1 MLRGLLE
8 INPHKRLTYDQIY
21 AHPWLEDYDESLDLF
36 NDTEREMIKKEYTYN
51 DPSRFNRNENEDPID
66 CFTEHN
72 IDSVYNT
79 LKNCSEKS
87 IILAP
92 FNSTQSGDI
101 ETFKKQI
108 QPMMLE
114 KQQVLRLSRLCREI
128 DRQYEF
134 NNNGQLDNG
143 VYHKQANNSMENPD
157 LDKKKDSDS
166 DDEDE
171 ARFQIIQCS
180 KSMGQEFLT
189 EDTKDKDFTLQ
200 NMNEAERKLIEST
213 FGTNKEMDIDE
224 VKVDLIAQ
232 YGYPRP
238 YIFQSLQNNEPNYCT
253 AGYYLLQMD

>member
-1 MLRGLLE
+1 
-8 INPHKRLTYDQIY
+8 
-21 AHPWLEDYDESLDLF
+21 
-36 NDTEREMIKKEYTYN
+36 MIKKEYTYN

-92 FNSTQSGDI
+92 FNSTQSEDI

-108 QPMMLE
+108 KPMMVE
-114 KQQVLRLSRLCREI
+114 KQVVLRLSRLCREI

-143 VYHKQANNSMENPD
+143 VYHKQVNNSMENPD
-157 LDKKKDSDS
+157 VDKKKDSDS
-166 DDEDE
+166 DEEDE
-171 ARFQIIQCS
+171 ARFQVIQCS

-189 EDTKDKDFTLQ
+189 EDHKEKDFTLQ

-213 FGTNKEMDIDE
+213 FGTNKEMEIDE
-224 VKVDLIAQ
+224 VKV
-232 YGYPRP
+232 
-238 YIFQSLQNNEPNYCT
+238 N
-253 AGYYLLQMD
+253 LLL

>member
-1 MLRGLLE
+1 
-8 INPHKRLTYDQIY
+8 
-21 AHPWLEDYDESLDLF
+21 
-36 NDTEREMIKKEYTYN
+36 MIKKEYTYN

-92 FNSTQSGDI
+92 FNSTQSEDI

-108 QPMMLE
+108 KPMMVE
-114 KQQVLRLSRLCREI
+114 KQVVLRLSRLCREI

-143 VYHKQANNSMENPD
+143 VYHKQVNNSMENPD
-157 LDKKKDSDS
+157 VDKKKDSDS
-166 DDEDE
+166 DEEDE
-171 ARFQIIQCS
+171 ARFQVIQCS

-189 EDTKDKDFTLQ
+189 EDHKEKDFTL
-200 NMNEAERKLIEST
+200 
-213 FGTNKEMDIDE
+213 
-224 VKVDLIAQ
+224 
-232 YGYPRP
+232 
-238 YIFQSLQNNEPNYCT
+238 
-253 AGYYLLQMD
+253 